1 MCHSFL
7 TGVGFLFKRRNVA
20 AVRVTLVGSNVDS
33 VCSDALHSCF
43 HKVAHQAWSAY
54 PHLQGKHTFGK
65 RNAVLQVL
73 TCSLRTIFI
82 RSTEL

>member
-7 TGVGFLFKRRNVA
+7 TGVGFLFERRNVA

-43 HKVAHQAWSAY
+43 HKVAHQAWYA
-54 PHLQGKHTFGK
+54 
-65 RNAVLQVL
+65 
-73 TCSLRTIFI
+73 
-82 RSTEL
+82 